1 MAELLKIENDNLNN
15 ILGKRERFAP
25 GEQIIKFKQT
35 MANEQQLKS
44 EFWFPKNPKYYPKNL
59 RTKISESQQAK
70 PLVCSVTGAPAKYKD
85 PLTGQPFANKEAFK
99 IIREKYFQKEEEKLF
114 IHMQVLGDLLQQKKD
129 RLRRYVQQE
138 RNLDLPIEL
147 QKQLLKSAQPAK
159 AATVV

>member
-1 MAELLKIENDNLNN
+1 M
-15 ILGKRERFAP
+15 
-25 GEQIIKFKQT
+25 
-35 MANEQQLKS
+35 
-44 EFWFPKNPKYYPKNL
+44 
-59 RTKISESQQAK
+59 
-70 PLVCSVTGAPAKYKD
+70 CSVTGAPAKYKD

-138 RNLDLPIEL
+138 RNLDLPLEL

-159 AATVV
+159 AAPVV